1 MRTMDTT
8 TKEVS
13 LEELK
18 ELIEEMSDGT
28 VISIEVK
35 VVLENG

>member
-1 MRTMDTT
+1 MDTT

-13 LEELK
+13 LDELR